1 MFKED
6 FKSFLQYRKE
16 KIYDIVEE
24 LTKLNEEVLEE
35 GLNPIEF
42 LKEQVDRVK
51 DMNSRKLPNL
61 KEFMLSLKK
70 KVCSEEF
77 NDDLPIFREPLGDD
91 NSLSI
96 STIEPENNNTRED
109 FLNTSNNNLMGGA
122 LDTSNKS
129 FQYMNFIPEDYV
141 FKQEGDRNE
150 PKDTIEYDEEDFE
163 KFKMENGLFD
173 FLKTNR
179 DDIITL
185 NQEPFNQYKIPE
197 FIKFTIP
204 DADEFIGRYG
214 LYNLGLINIY
224 CYRCFNMENP
234 GSIFIFRV
242 NDNRW
247 CIAYIKSFS
256 DRYDPIKYCGLGG
269 HYLDEEF
276 KNTSPDILAEIINVE
291 DFYPENKNA
300 LKINPYFSE
309 VNKYYEP
316 GSYEGE
322 NNIFNVEQFYDYD
335 DYYLKSLYELNNK
348 SNTDLNHK
356 QLIYDDTQNLHI
368 FVLRTIRLFNV
379 NDVIIG
385 YVNLINPNDIIIRIP
400 NKDQTLL
407 NENYWCRCSYFSV
420 DEEGGEPP
428 SLRIDYVSSNTTDLS
443 GSEAFFYKFINADEE
458 EDFYQNPQLAR
469 YYDLDTEKYINVDSF
484 IGEELDLMEFS
495 DDNSSLLPDTDF
507 LVSIPTSE
515 AVNNISNSTDWDEI
529 GDYESK
535 YDGIIGIYK
544 KINEEFVSISREYQ
558 NVNGY
563 FCEALLGQ
571 HTSKAIL
578 KHKEKGLHFLGSIFI
593 DGRKITF
600 IPEFYMNHNNHSR
613 ITPILPLNIHELNE
627 MYGLNFNG
635 GNEFYGGI
643 MKSMERLKPEI
654 EITPIKITPQEE
666 VPSNFY
672 NNVQMRT
679 NQNMEKTFIPNT
691 IYLNFYHGD
700 LVIDATLKY
709 SQNINEGISYYSYK
723 SNDPEIEI
731 VFTNKWKLTI
741 TNEDE
746 QFVFYCP
753 PSNNNTYAG
762 LIPGEWYSEQ
772 EDTKAIINFT
782 ALPHV
787 IADVEEYYNNEY
799 NSNQRFNE
807 DNEYNNEI
815 GEPGQISFINPIYDK
830 VMLDSKIQKTCPE
843 PKLEKY
849 WFYYQ
854 YLERKLDVFRESR
867 GLSNGFSLINSMEKS
882 KDYLPEYLERMKQ
895 SIGRVEFEEEQGL
908 DYGGVRPSFF
918 KLVVQDIVNNFFE
931 TKEMI
936 DMKKQ
941 KLNTKIR
948 KSKKNRLNKGNRNTK
963 KHRTKSLSP
972 VRNKKVKPIMPK
984 NNLDVDYG
992 IYNLNN
998 YELEEFCSIDD
1009 SSKKLYLKK
1018 YEHSPFNK
1026 ESFGYELT
1034 YYYLGMSIASI
1045 MTCDCGDNK
1054 IIHLGMNLS
1063 QYLIYLMSDN
1073 PYLGSW
1079 EQLFQA
1085 YQEDETLIYDN
1096 MEYMDIETVQDY
1108 LGEKELDFFV
1118 GELEEK
1124 HLFAALFLMI
1134 LKHYETN
1141 LKENFHFMLGFKY
1154 YLDNPVKIYELK
1166 DIIKGNGIDKET
1178 MISILDKTEVQNYS
1192 DDTEMIKWLKEI
1204 IEEGEETEEF
1214 NEFLK
1219 NLHIF
1224 WTGTEFEDF
1233 SKSYKIDITPDDNKD
1248 RVPTSSTCFNNL
1260 HLIVYDSKEIFK
1272 EKLEIA
1278 ARNANEGF
1286 GFA

>member
-1 MFKED
+1 MFKQD
-6 FKSFLQYRKE
+6 FKTFLEYRKR
-16 KIYDIVEE
+16 KIKDIVEE

-35 GLNPIEF
+35 GGEPIEF
-42 LKEQVDRVK
+42 LKQQVEIVK
-51 DMNSRKLPNL
+51 EMNNRKIPDLKNFMSNL
-61 KEFMLSLKK
+61 KQ
-70 KVCSEEF
+70 KVCSQQSEYKIPKFQEPTEE
-77 NDDLPIFREPLGDD
+77 D
-91 NSLSI
+91 NSLNI
-96 STIEPENNNTRED
+96 SPIVSENNVGM
-109 FLNTSNNNLMGGA
+109 MGGA
-122 LDTSNKS
+122 LNTSNKS
-129 FQYMNFIPEDYV
+129 FQYMDFIPEDYV

-150 PKDTIEYDEEDFE
+150 PRDTVEYDEEDFE
-163 KFKMENGLFD
+163 TFKMENGLFD

-204 DADEFIGRYG
+204 DAGEFIGRYG

-276 KNTSPDILAEIINVE
+276 KNTSPDNLAEIINVE

-316 GSYEGE
+316 GAYLD
-322 NNIFNVEQFYDYD
+322 NIFNVQQFYDYD
-335 DYYLKSLYELNNK
+335 DYELKSLYELNNK

-368 FVLRTIRLFNV
+368 FVLRTIRLFNL
-379 NDVIIG
+379 NNVIIG

-407 NENYWCRCSYFSV
+407 NENYWCRCLYFPV

-428 SLRIDYVSSNTTDLS
+428 SLRIDYVCSNTTDLS

-458 EDFYQNPQLAR
+458 EDVYQNPQLAR
-469 YYDLDTEKYINVDSF
+469 YYDLDTEKYIDVDSF

-507 LVSIPTSE
+507 LVSIPTSS
-515 AVNNISNSTDWDEI
+515 ALNNMSNTDWDEI
-529 GDYESK
+529 ENYESK
-535 YDGIIGIYK
+535 YNKVIGIYK
-544 KINEEFVSISREYQ
+544 KINEEFIGISREYHS
-558 NVNGY
+558 VNGY
-563 FCEALLGQ
+563 IGEGGLI
-571 HTSKAIL
+571 SPRAIL
-578 KHKEKGLHFLGSIFI
+578 KHKESGLYFLGKILFNR
-593 DGRKITF
+593 RKITF
-600 IPEFYMNHNNHSR
+600 KPEFYMNHNNHSR
-613 ITPILPLNIHELNE
+613 IPPILPQNIHELNE

-643 MKSMERLKPEI
+643 MKSMEKSKPEI
-654 EITPIKITPQEE
+654 EITPVKITPKEE

-672 NNVQMRT
+672 NDIQMRT

-691 IYLNFYHGD
+691 IYLNFYHRD
-700 LVIDATLKY
+700 LIIDESLGY

-723 SNDPEIEI
+723 SNDPEMEI

-741 TNEDE
+741 TNEGE

-762 LIPGEWYSEQ
+762 LIPGKWYSEQ
-772 EDTKAIINFT
+772 ENIEAIIDFT

-787 IADVEEYYNNEY
+787 ITEVEEYYNNEY

-807 DNEYNNEI
+807 ENEFSNEI
-815 GEPGQISFINPIYDK
+815 GEPGELNFIEEDPGVN
-830 VMLDSKIQKTCPE
+830 SKILKICPE
-843 PKLEKY
+843 PRLKKY

-854 YLERKLDVFRESR
+854 YLERKLDVFRESK
-867 GLSNGFSLINSMEKS
+867 GISNGFTLRNSLNFS
-882 KDYLPEYLERMKQ
+882 KDYLPEYLERMRV
-895 SIGRVEFEEEQGL
+895 SIGRVEFMEEQGL
-908 DYGGVRPSFF
+908 DYGGIRPSFF

-936 DMKKQ
+936 DLKQQ
-941 KLNTKIR
+941 KLDVKR
-948 KSKKNRLNKGNRNTK
+948 KKNRFEENISKRRG
-963 KHRTKSLSP
+963 SLSP
-972 VRNKKVKPIMPK
+972 IKSKLEQFK
-984 NNLDVDYG
+984 NNMRVDYD
-992 IYNLNN
+992 IYDLDN
-998 YELEEFCSIDD
+998 YELDEYCSLDD
-1009 SSKKLYLKK
+1009 SSKKLYLRKF
-1018 YEHSPFNK
+1018 EHSPFNK
-1026 ESFGYELT
+1026 EAFGYEFT
-1034 YYYLGMSIASI
+1034 YYYLGMVIASI
-1045 MTCDCGDNK
+1045 MSCDSGENK
-1054 IIHLGMNLS
+1054 IIHLGMNFS
-1063 QYLIYLMSDN
+1063 QYLIYIMSDN
-1073 PYLGSW
+1073 NYLGNW
-1079 EQLFQA
+1079 KQIIQCF
-1085 YQEDETLIYDN
+1085 QEDESLIYQN
-1096 MEYMDIETVQDY
+1096 LEYMDIETVQDY
-1108 LGEKELDFFV
+1108 LGDLEL
-1118 GELEEK
+1118 GYLPAELEEK
-1124 HLFAALFLMI
+1124 HLLPAIFLMV
-1134 LKHYETN
+1134 LKNYESN
-1141 LKENFHFMLGFKY
+1141 IREIFNFMMGFKY
-1154 YLDNPVKIYELK
+1154 YFNVPTKIFELK
-1166 DIIKGNGIDKET
+1166 HIIEGSGVDKST
-1178 MISILDKTEVQNYS
+1178 MIGILDKTEIIDYDRNNDMFMWMTQ
-1192 DDTEMIKWLKEI
+1192 I
-1204 IEEGEETEEF
+1204 IEEGDEESEEF
-1214 NEFLK
+1214 NTFLK

-1224 WTGTEFEDF
+1224 WTGSEFEDF
-1233 SKSYKIDITPDDNKD
+1233 SKPYKLDITRTTEKENL
-1248 RVPTSSTCFNNL
+1248 PTSSTCFNNL
-1260 HLIVYDSKEIFK
+1260 HLIVYDSFDTFK

>member
-1 MFKED
+1 MFKQD
-6 FKSFLQYRKE
+6 FKTFLEYRKR
-16 KIYDIVEE
+16 KIKDIVDE

-35 GLNPIEF
+35 GGEPIEF
-42 LKEQVDRVK
+42 LKQQVEIVK
-51 DMNSRKLPNL
+51 EMNNRKIPDLKNFMSNL
-61 KEFMLSLKK
+61 KQ
-70 KVCSEEF
+70 KVCSQQSEYKIPKFQEPTEE
-77 NDDLPIFREPLGDD
+77 D
-91 NSLSI
+91 NSLNI
-96 STIEPENNNTRED
+96 SPIVSENNVGM
-109 FLNTSNNNLMGGA
+109 MGGA
-122 LDTSNKS
+122 LNTSNKS
-129 FQYMNFIPEDYV
+129 FQYMDFIPEDYV

-150 PKDTIEYDEEDFE
+150 PRDTVEYDEEDFE
-163 KFKMENGLFD
+163 TFKMENGLFD

-204 DADEFIGRYG
+204 DAGEFIGKYG

-276 KNTSPDILAEIINVE
+276 KNTSPDNLAEIINVE

-316 GSYEGE
+316 GAYLD
-322 NNIFNVEQFYDYD
+322 NIFNVQQFYDYD
-335 DYYLKSLYELNNK
+335 DYNLKSLYELNNK

-368 FVLRTIRLFNV
+368 FVLRTIRLFNL
-379 NDVIIG
+379 NNVIIG
-385 YVNLINPNDIIIRIP
+385 YVNLINPSDIIIRIP

-407 NENYWCRCSYFSV
+407 NENYWCRCSYFPV

-428 SLRIDYVSSNTTDLS
+428 SLRIDYVCSNTTDLS

-458 EDFYQNPQLAR
+458 EDVYQNPQLAR
-469 YYDLDTEKYINVDSF
+469 YYDLDTEKYIDVDSF

-507 LVSIPTSE
+507 LVSIPTSS
-515 AVNNISNSTDWDEI
+515 ALNNMSNTDWDEI
-529 GDYESK
+529 ENYESK
-535 YDGIIGIYK
+535 YNKVIGIYK
-544 KINEEFVSISREYQ
+544 KINEEFIGISREYHS
-558 NVNGY
+558 VNGY
-563 FCEALLGQ
+563 IGEGGLI
-571 HTSKAIL
+571 SPRAIL
-578 KHKEKGLHFLGSIFI
+578 KHKESGLYFLGKILFNR
-593 DGRKITF
+593 RKITF
-600 IPEFYMNHNNHSR
+600 KPEFYMNHNNHSR
-613 ITPILPLNIHELNE
+613 IPPILPQNIHELNE

-643 MKSMERLKPEI
+643 MKSMEKSKPEI
-654 EITPIKITPQEE
+654 EITPVKITPKEE

-672 NNVQMRT
+672 NDIQMRT

-691 IYLNFYHGD
+691 IYLNFYHRD
-700 LVIDATLKY
+700 LIIDESLGY

-723 SNDPEIEI
+723 SNDPEMEI

-741 TNEDE
+741 TNEGE

-762 LIPGEWYSEQ
+762 LIPGKWYSEQ
-772 EDTKAIINFT
+772 ENIEAIIDFT

-787 IADVEEYYNNEY
+787 ITEVEEYYNNEY

-807 DNEYNNEI
+807 ENEFSNEI
-815 GEPGQISFINPIYDK
+815 GEPGELNFIEEDPGVN
-830 VMLDSKIQKTCPE
+830 SKILKICPE
-843 PKLEKY
+843 PRLKKY

-854 YLERKLDVFRESR
+854 YLERKLDVFRESK
-867 GLSNGFSLINSMEKS
+867 GISNGFTLRNSLNFS
-882 KDYLPEYLERMKQ
+882 KDYLPEYLERMRV
-895 SIGRVEFEEEQGL
+895 SIGRVEFMEEQGL
-908 DYGGVRPSFF
+908 DYGGIRPSFF

-936 DMKKQ
+936 DLKQQ
-941 KLNTKIR
+941 KLDVKR
-948 KSKKNRLNKGNRNTK
+948 KKNRFEENISKRKG
-963 KHRTKSLSP
+963 SLSP
-972 VRNKKVKPIMPK
+972 IKSKLNQFK
-984 NNLDVDYG
+984 NNMRVDYD
-992 IYNLNN
+992 IYDLDN
-998 YELEEFCSIDD
+998 YELDEYCSLDD
-1009 SSKKLYLKK
+1009 SSKKLYLRKF
-1018 YEHSPFNK
+1018 EHSPFNK
-1026 ESFGYELT
+1026 EAFGYEFT
-1034 YYYLGMSIASI
+1034 YYYLGMVIASI
-1045 MTCDCGDNK
+1045 MSCDSGENK
-1054 IIHLGMNLS
+1054 IIHLGMNFS
-1063 QYLIYLMSDN
+1063 QYLIYIMSDN
-1073 PYLGSW
+1073 NYLGNW
-1079 EQLFQA
+1079 KQIIQCF
-1085 YQEDETLIYDN
+1085 QEDESLIYQN
-1096 MEYMDIETVQDY
+1096 LEYMDIETVQDY
-1108 LGEKELDFFV
+1108 LGDLEL
-1118 GELEEK
+1118 GYLPAELEEK
-1124 HLFAALFLMI
+1124 HLLPAIFLMV
-1134 LKHYETN
+1134 LKNYESN
-1141 LKENFHFMLGFKY
+1141 IREIFNFMMGFKY
-1154 YLDNPVKIYELK
+1154 YFNVPTKIFELK
-1166 DIIKGNGIDKET
+1166 HIIEGSGVDKST
-1178 MISILDKTEVQNYS
+1178 MIGILDKTEIIDYDRNNDMFMWMTQ
-1192 DDTEMIKWLKEI
+1192 I
-1204 IEEGEETEEF
+1204 IEEGDEESEEF
-1214 NEFLK
+1214 NTFLK

-1224 WTGTEFEDF
+1224 WTGSEFEDF
-1233 SKSYKIDITPDDNKD
+1233 SKPYKLDITRTTEKENL
-1248 RVPTSSTCFNNL
+1248 PTSSTCFNNL
-1260 HLIVYDSKEIFK
+1260 HLIVYDSFDTFK

>member
-1 MFKED
+1 MFKQD
-6 FKSFLQYRKE
+6 FKTFLEYRKR
-16 KIYDIVEE
+16 KIKDIVDE

-35 GLNPIEF
+35 GGEPIEF
-42 LKEQVDRVK
+42 LKQQVEIVK
-51 DMNSRKLPNL
+51 EMNNRKIPDLKNFMSNL
-61 KEFMLSLKK
+61 KQ
-70 KVCSEEF
+70 KVCSQQSEYKIPKFQEPTEE
-77 NDDLPIFREPLGDD
+77 D
-91 NSLSI
+91 NSLNI
-96 STIEPENNNTRED
+96 SPIVSENNVGM
-109 FLNTSNNNLMGGA
+109 MGGA
-122 LDTSNKS
+122 LNTSNKS
-129 FQYMNFIPEDYV
+129 FQYMDFIPEDYV

-150 PKDTIEYDEEDFE
+150 PRDTVEYDEEDFE
-163 KFKMENGLFD
+163 TFKMENGLFD

-204 DADEFIGRYG
+204 DAGEFIGRYG

-276 KNTSPDILAEIINVE
+276 KNTSPDNLAEIINVE

-316 GSYEGE
+316 GAYLD
-322 NNIFNVEQFYDYD
+322 NIFNVQQFYDYD
-335 DYYLKSLYELNNK
+335 DYELKSLYELNNK

-368 FVLRTIRLFNV
+368 FVLRTIRLFNL
-379 NDVIIG
+379 NNVIIG

-407 NENYWCRCSYFSV
+407 NENYWCRCSYFPV

-428 SLRIDYVSSNTTDLS
+428 SLRIDYVCSNTTDLS

-458 EDFYQNPQLAR
+458 EDVYQNPQLAR
-469 YYDLDTEKYINVDSF
+469 YYDLDTEKYIDVDSF

-507 LVSIPTSE
+507 LVSIPTSS
-515 AVNNISNSTDWDEI
+515 ALNNMSNTDWDEI
-529 GDYESK
+529 ENYESK
-535 YDGIIGIYK
+535 YNKVIGIYK
-544 KINEEFVSISREYQ
+544 KINEEFIGISREYHS
-558 NVNGY
+558 VNGY
-563 FCEALLGQ
+563 IGEGGII
-571 HTSKAIL
+571 SPRAIL
-578 KHKEKGLHFLGSIFI
+578 KHKESGLYFLGRILFNI
-593 DGRKITF
+593 RKITF
-600 IPEFYMNHNNHSR
+600 KPEFYMNHNNHSR
-613 ITPILPLNIHELNE
+613 IPPILPQNIHELNE

-643 MKSMERLKPEI
+643 MKSMEKSKPEI
-654 EITPIKITPQEE
+654 EITPVKITPKEE

-672 NNVQMRT
+672 NDIQMRT

-691 IYLNFYHGD
+691 IYLNFYHRD
-700 LVIDATLKY
+700 LIIDESLGY

-723 SNDPEIEI
+723 SNNPEMEI

-741 TNEDE
+741 TNEGE

-762 LIPGEWYSEQ
+762 LIPGKWYSEQ
-772 EDTKAIINFT
+772 ENIEAIIDFT

-787 IADVEEYYNNEY
+787 ITEVEEYYNNEY

-807 DNEYNNEI
+807 ENEFSNEI
-815 GEPGQISFINPIYDK
+815 GEPGELNFIEEDPGVN
-830 VMLDSKIQKTCPE
+830 SKILKICPE
-843 PKLEKY
+843 PRLKKY

-854 YLERKLDVFRESR
+854 YLERKLDVFRESK
-867 GLSNGFSLINSMEKS
+867 GISNGFTLRNSLNFS
-882 KDYLPEYLERMKQ
+882 KDYLPEYLERMRV
-895 SIGRVEFEEEQGL
+895 SIGRVEFMEEQGL
-908 DYGGVRPSFF
+908 DYGGIRPSFF

-936 DMKKQ
+936 DLKQQ
-941 KLNTKIR
+941 KLDVKR
-948 KSKKNRLNKGNRNTK
+948 KKNRFEENISKRRG
-963 KHRTKSLSP
+963 SLSP
-972 VRNKKVKPIMPK
+972 IKSKLEQFK
-984 NNLDVDYG
+984 NNMRVDYD
-992 IYNLNN
+992 IYDLDN
-998 YELEEFCSIDD
+998 YELDEYCSLDD
-1009 SSKKLYLKK
+1009 SSKKLYLRKF
-1018 YEHSPFNK
+1018 EHSPFNK
-1026 ESFGYELT
+1026 EAFGYEFT
-1034 YYYLGMSIASI
+1034 YYYLGMVIASI
-1045 MTCDCGDNK
+1045 MSCDSGENK
-1054 IIHLGMNLS
+1054 IIHLGMNFS
-1063 QYLIYLMSDN
+1063 QYLIYIMSDN
-1073 PYLGSW
+1073 NYLGNW
-1079 EQLFQA
+1079 KQIIQCF
-1085 YQEDETLIYDN
+1085 QEDESLIYQN
-1096 MEYMDIETVQDY
+1096 LEYMDIETVQDY
-1108 LGEKELDFFV
+1108 LGDLEL
-1118 GELEEK
+1118 GYLPAELEEK
-1124 HLFAALFLMI
+1124 HLLPAIFLMV
-1134 LKHYETN
+1134 LKNYESN
-1141 LKENFHFMLGFKY
+1141 IREIFNFMMGFKY
-1154 YLDNPVKIYELK
+1154 YFNVPTKIFELK
-1166 DIIKGNGIDKET
+1166 HIIEGSGIDKST
-1178 MISILDKTEVQNYS
+1178 MIGILDKTEIIDYDRNNDMFMWMTQ
-1192 DDTEMIKWLKEI
+1192 I
-1204 IEEGEETEEF
+1204 IEEGDEESEEF
-1214 NEFLK
+1214 NTFLK

-1224 WTGTEFEDF
+1224 WTGSEFEDF
-1233 SKSYKIDITPDDNKD
+1233 SKPYKLDITRTTEKENL
-1248 RVPTSSTCFNNL
+1248 PTSSTCFNNL
-1260 HLIVYDSKEIFK
+1260 HLIVYDSFDTFK